1 MAPVVVQRI
10 MGHTDIQVTLNTY
23 TSVFD
28 EFKEKEIEK
37 VNKYFIKKKMLSD
50 NTKLLDEYEIEEDI
64 DDGIKS
70 DTEYEIEWEK
80 AC

>member
-1 MAPVVVQRI
+1 

-37 VNKYFIKKKMLSD
+37 VNKYFIKKKMLD
-50 NTKLLDEYEIEEDI
+50 ENPKLL
-64 DDGIKS
+64 
-70 DTEYEIEWEK
+70 TEYEIEDDIDDEVK
-80 AC
+80 DDIEYEIE